1 MDIKALQLEARFSL
15 PPNSL
20 GYCGKDSAAEKF
32 KECIIHGKCKDV
44 EEELKHFIVL
54 YPYLETIA
62 EIANLPV
69 FSYEVIESYW
79 IGSDLLKKVKPED
92 YDLLLKNFKK
102 QGVPDSF
109 IKELQQKPPKV
120 FIPNHLFQVL
130 HVGVG
135 RASGA
140 VPFNLKSINN
150 CMIRWGEVVKLID
163 GKAIINLHSLHRFNP
178 SQPPLIRGGAQI
190 LAGVSLQLAPEHSEA
205 DCKSAP
211 AESEGVSIA
220 RNDNKEYTLVVK
232 KEVIPL
238 DHELVPGLKT
248 GDIVAAH
255 WNMVVKILSKQEVD
269 NLFFWTKEVLRG
281 ITYTAH
287 VV

>member
-190 LAGVSLQLAPEHSEA
+190 SPPDKG
-205 DCKSAP
+205 
-211 AESEGVSIA
+211 ESEGVSIA
-220 RNDNKEYTLVVK
+220 RNDNKEYALVVK
-232 KEVIPL
+232 KEAIPL

-255 WNMVVKILSKQEVD
+255 WNMVVKILTKQEED
-269 NLFFWTKEVLRG
+269 NLLFWVKEIL
-281 ITYTAH
+281 
-287 VV
+287 